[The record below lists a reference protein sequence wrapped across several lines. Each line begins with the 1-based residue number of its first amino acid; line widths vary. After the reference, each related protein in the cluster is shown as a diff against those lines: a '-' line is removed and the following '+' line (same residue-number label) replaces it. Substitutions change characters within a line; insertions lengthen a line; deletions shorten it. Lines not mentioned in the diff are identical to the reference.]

1 MPSTFHW
8 PFGRAGRFDVVGVR
22 RAGVRVS
29 GGVGAVFTMCGVLF
43 VRGARAWNVL
53 GEWCATYGHRRPFP
67 GDDQGLSAAGR
78 RRALT
83 LRVRGARQG

>member
-1 MPSTFHW
+1 MNSSLWFSGAVPSTFHW

-43 VRGARAWNVL
+43 VRGARAWSVL
-53 GEWCATYGHRRPFP
+53 GGVVRVVRAQE
-67 GDDQGLSAAGR
+67 AGS
-78 RRALT
+78 
-83 LRVRGARQG
+83 RG